1 MRMAVLL
8 SGSGRTLQNFIKL
21 SDSGYLKADVSG
33 VISSRP
39 DAYGVQRAKQAGIP
53 NGVISPG
60 KFDDT
65 PSFSQA
71 ITAALSQ
78 WEPELIAMAGF
89 LSFYEVPPQL
99 TNKVMNI
106 HPALLPAFGGKG
118 YYGDKVH
125 RAVLEYGCK
134 ISGCTVHF
142 ANNKYDHGPVILQ
155 KAVTVTETD
164 DAHSLADKV
173 FEIECQLYPQAI
185 NLFAEKRLKVSGR
198 RVKILDKATN
208 GRIVGKSKDE

>member
-1 MRMAVLL
+1 MAVLL
-8 SGSGRTLQNFIKL
+8 SGSGRTLQNFIEL

-53 NGVISPG
+53 NCVISPG

-65 PSFSQA
+65 HSFSQT

-89 LSFYEVPPQL
+89 LSFYKIPPQL

-155 KAVTVTETD
+155 KAVPVAETEDT
-164 DAHSLADKV
+164 HSLAAKV
-173 FEIECQLYPQAI
+173 FEIECELYPQAI

-198 RVKILDKATN
+198 RVKILDKAAN
-208 GRIVGKSKDE
+208 DRISGKSKDE